1 MSKLVLVE
9 TLSQFRHRYVVEL
22 PDDADNTWAVED
34 VILVPGTLEEMS
46 QCHLGE
52 MDISHREINKEEYL
66 RLFDEDNDY
75 LIDWPEEKKFQ
86 FIHKSKS
93 LKGE

>member
-1 MSKLVLVE
+1 MTKLVLVE
-9 TLSQFRHRYVVEL
+9 TISQFRHRYVIEL
-22 PDDADNTWAVED
+22 PDHADNNWAVED
-34 VILVPGTLEEMS
+34 VLLEADKVEEMS

-52 MDISHREINKEEYL
+52 MDISNREINKEEYL
-66 RLFDEDNDY
+66 RLFHEDNEY
-75 LIDWPEEKKFQ
+75 LKDWPEEKKFQ

>member
-9 TLSQFRHRYVVEL
+9 TISQFLHRYAVEI
-22 PDDADNTWAVED
+22 PEGDDNTWAVED
-34 VILVPGTLEEMS
+34 VILDPGTVEEMS
-46 QCHLGE
+46 QRHLGE
-52 MDISHREINKEEYL
+52 FDISSRTITKEEYL

-75 LIDWPEEKKFQ
+75 LKQWPEKQKLG